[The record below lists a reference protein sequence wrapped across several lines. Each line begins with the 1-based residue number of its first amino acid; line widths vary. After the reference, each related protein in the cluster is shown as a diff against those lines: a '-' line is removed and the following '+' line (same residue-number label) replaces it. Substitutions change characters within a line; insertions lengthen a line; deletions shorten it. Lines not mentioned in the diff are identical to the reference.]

1 MAKNILINKIDDFN
15 KVISIIND
23 DDVCFKTL
31 FSTLYW
37 TGMRIGEALALTK
50 SDIDIEKRTININKS
65 FSRINKEDLI
75 TPPKTPKSN
84 RKISIH
90 KELADLLNEYINK
103 LPYLADDERL
113 FNLSKVTAR
122 QSLYKYAKKA
132 GVKQIRIHDLRHSHA
147 SLLVELGFSPLL
159 IAQRL
164 GHEKIETT
172 LQIYSHLFPNKE
184 EELINTIE
192 NLIDSKNNTF

>member
-1 MAKNILINKIDDFN
+1 MMMMFVLKPYFLLFTGQ
-15 KVISIIND
+15 
-23 DDVCFKTL
+23 VCVL
-31 FSTLYW
+31 
-37 TGMRIGEALALTK
+37 GEALALTK

-164 GHEKIETT
+164 GHEKKLKPLCKFIP
-172 LQIYSHLFPNKE
+172 IYFKQRRR
-184 EELINTIE
+184 IN
-192 NLIDSKNNTF
+192 

>member
-1 MAKNILINKIDDFN
+1 
-15 KVISIIND
+15 
-23 DDVCFKTL
+23 
-31 FSTLYW
+31 
-37 TGMRIGEALALTK
+37 MRIGEALALTK

-75 TPPKTPKSN
+75 TPPKTQKNN

-90 KELADLLNEYINK
+90 KELADLLNEYISK

-113 FNLSKVTAR
+113 FNLSKVPAR

-172 LQIYSHLFPNKE
+172 LQIYSHLFSNKE

-192 NLIDSKNNTF
+192 NLIDIKNNIF